1 MQLIQKDRNQVLTL
15 PAEEVS
21 PRELRHLNSEL
32 VFRIAELLKDK
43 ELYPKQIGHLLKQH
57 EQKIY
62 YHIRHMEKLG
72 IIVQS
77 RTEKILGSYAKY
89 YRLSKKAF
97 FFRFCDYE
105 VSPRML
111 DLKEPS
117 NFFTPFVDNGVLNA
131 IIITGSPDP
140 HGPDKARSRDGYY
153 GIDLGLLIGTFLNY
167 VPKPNVKLDT
177 EVTETDL
184 TKNLI
189 CIGGPIVNKV
199 TEKVNSALKIQFER
213 GETLS
218 IKSSITGKSYPE
230 DEMGVVEKA
239 KNPFNQD
246 SSILVVAGK
255 RHSGTRAAIIAMIK
269 HFDEVAQGNRFKPE
283 VMARVVEGLD
293 RDSDGIIDDVEF
305 KE

>member
-1 MQLIQKDRNQVLTL
+1 MYIIQKDRNQVLSL

-21 PRELRHLNSEL
+21 PKELRHLNSAL

-43 ELYPKQIGHLLKQH
+43 ELYPKQMGQLLGEH

-72 IIVQS
+72 IVVPTRS
-77 RTEKILGSYAKY
+77 ERILGSFAKY
-89 YRLSKKAF
+89 YKLAKKVF

-111 DLKEPS
+111 DMKEQS
-117 NFFTPFVDNGVLNA
+117 NFFTPFIEDGVLNA
-131 IIITGSPDP
+131 LIITGSPDP

-153 GIDLGLLIGTFLNY
+153 GIDLGLFLGTFLNY

-177 EVTETDL
+177 EVSDNEL

-189 CIGGPIVNKV
+189 LIGGPIVNKV
-199 TEKVNSALKIQFER
+199 TERFNSSLPINFER
-213 GETLS
+213 GETLA
-218 IKSSITGKSYPE
+218 IKSSVTGKSYPE
-230 DEMGVVEKA
+230 DEMGLVTKVR
-239 KNPFNQD
+239 NPLNLD

-269 HFDEVAQGNRFKPE
+269 HFDEITAGNRYKPE

-293 RDSDGIIDDVEF
+293 KDSDGIIDDVEF